1 LGDTTNWEFA
11 AAVAAICIGLG
22 GLLLFTIVG
31 AVGSW
36 RVFSR
41 TGDAAAEASA
51 TYAAVQDLARAL
63 SAAQSAR
70 TYAGPDALEAGRS
83 LADLREQVDALIETQ
98 GRMQDLLR
106 DVVAMSAPGVDATAP
121 QLRELE
127 AAVQRLEHEF
137 SSVAAA
143 VANLSTQR

>member
-1 LGDTTNWEFA
+1 MGDTTNWEFA

-41 TGDAAAEASA
+41 TGDAATEASA

-63 SAAQSAR
+63 SAAQAGR
-70 TYAGPDALEAGRS
+70 AYAGPDPQETERA
-83 LADLREQVDALIETQ
+83 LADLRQQVGALAETQ
-98 GRMQDLLR
+98 SRMQELLR
-106 DVVAMSAPGVDATAP
+106 DIVALSAPAGDATAP

-127 AAVQRLEHEF
+127 TAVQRLEHEF

-143 VANLSTQR
+143 VANLSIQR

>member
-22 GLLLFTIVG
+22 GLLLFTIVS
-31 AVGSW
+31 AIGSW
-36 RVFSR
+36 RIFDR
-41 TGDAAAEASA
+41 AGDAAAEAGA

-63 SAAQSAR
+63 SAAQTGR
-70 TYAGPDALEAGRS
+70 TYAGPDPLEIERS
-83 LADLREQVDALIETQ
+83 VADLRLQVDALVETQ
-98 GRMQDLLR
+98 LRMQDLMR
-106 DVVAMSAPGVDATAP
+106 DIVAMSAPGCDAAAP

-127 AAVQRLEHEF
+127 AAVRRLEQEF

>member
-31 AVGSW
+31 AIGSW
-36 RVFSR
+36 RIFNR
-41 TGDAAAEASA
+41 AGDAATEASV

-63 SAAQSAR
+63 SAAQ
-70 TYAGPDALEAGRS
+70 AGRAYGGTDPPDTERS
-83 LADLREQVDALIETQ
+83 LTDLRSEVDALIAQ
-98 GRMQDLLR
+98 QSRLQDVIR
-106 DVVAMSAPGVDATAP
+106 EMVEMSATGDDAATP
-121 QLRELE
+121 QLRALE
-127 AAVQRLEHEF
+127 ATVRRLEQEF